1 MSIPDRIILT
11 LYTILMA
18 VVAVLIIILSLG
30 IIPPTTLA
38 DYATNIPGSWQ
49 YAIAG
54 VIILLVSLRL
64 LVAGLG
70 GTGSNALTI
79 ENGKEGKIHVSQ
91 GAMEDYVA
99 GFTNDV
105 FGVHGAK
112 VVVKMLDNALSV
124 RINAS
129 IEPGINIPDTTDEI
143 RQNVKKNIMTVIG
156 LEVKEVEVFF
166 KHIKAKE

>member
-18 VVAVLIIILSLG
+18 VVAVLIIIVSLG

-99 GFTNDV
+99 GFT
-105 FGVHGAK
+105 K
-112 VVVKMLDNALSV
+112 LSKGNQV
-124 RINAS
+124 AFQRACQRIIRSISAS
-129 IEPGINIPDTTDEI
+129 VD
-143 RQNVKKNIMTVIG
+143 K
-156 LEVKEVEVFF
+156 KEVDLSQQVP
-166 KHIKAKE
+166 IRKAKENLEFILEAISTQNDT